1 MTDTAATAPEP
12 ATAPERMAVAFAH
25 VLRTAELDVPVGTV
39 ATFVEALGRVGIDDR
54 DRVYWAGR
62 TTLVRRP
69 EDIELYDR
77 AFAVFWFAA
86 EQIVKRPDTPIELT
100 LAHDSDEEDDG
111 GEGDGDDEDGQATL
125 AVRWSANEVLSSKD
139 FADCTN
145 AEIEEIRRLM
155 TQLKVASSRRRARR
169 HRPTRRSSGRPD
181 LRRTVRRAMRT
192 GGDPARRLFTAPD
205 DRPRRIVLLLD
216 VSGSME
222 HYARALL
229 RFAHVAIAGRSQV
242 EAFTFGTR
250 LTRVTRELD
259 SRDPDAAFRAATSAV
274 ADWSGGTR
282 IGASLRE
289 FNDEWGVRGMARG
302 SIVVVLSDGWDR
314 GEPEVLG
321 EQMAR
326 LSRVAHRVVWV
337 NPLKHTDGY
346 APLARGMAAA
356 LPYVDDFVEG
366 HSLDAVREL
375 AALIDR

>member
-1 MTDTAATAPEP
+1 MTDTAT
-12 ATAPERMAVAFAH
+12 TAPERMAVAFAH

-39 ATFVEALGRVGIDDR
+39 TTFVEALGRVGLEDR

-62 TTLVRRP
+62 ATLVRRP
-69 EDIELYDR
+69 EDIPLFDR

-86 EQIVKRPDTPIELT
+86 EQIVARPEVPIDLI
-100 LAHDSDEEDDG
+100 LALDSDEGESGEDND
-111 GEGDGDDEDGQATL
+111 GDGADEQANL
-125 AVRWSANEVLSSKD
+125 AVRWSANEVLSGKD
-139 FADCTN
+139 FADCSDD
-145 AEIEEIRRLM
+145 EIEEIRRLM
-155 TQLKVASSRRRARR
+155 TQLRVASSRRRARR
-169 HRPTRRSSGRPD
+169 HRRTNRSRGRPD

-259 SRDPDAAFRAATSAV
+259 SRDPDAAFRSATSAV
-274 ADWSGGTR
+274 EDWSGGTR
-282 IGASLRE
+282 IGAALRE

-302 SIVVVLSDGWDR
+302 SIVVILSDGWDR

-337 NPLKHTDGY
+337 NPLKYTEGY

>member
-1 MTDTAATAPEP
+1 MSDTAATAPEP
-12 ATAPERMAVAFAH
+12 TTAPERMAVAFAH

-86 EQIVKRPDTPIELT
+86 EQTVKRPDTPIELV
-100 LAHDSDEEDDG
+100 LALDSDEEDDG

>member
-1 MTDTAATAPEP
+1 MTAAIDPGP
-12 ATAPERMAVAFAH
+12 TAPERMAVAFAH
-25 VLRTAELDVPVGTV
+25 VLRSAELDVPVGTV
-39 ATFVEALGRVGIDDR
+39 TTFVEALGRVGIDDR

-62 TTLVRRP
+62 TTLIRRP

-86 EQIVKRPDTPIELT
+86 EQIVKRPETPIDLV
-100 LAHDSDEEDDG
+100 LALDAEDEDDDADAGGDEEAD
-111 GEGDGDDEDGQATL
+111 ASTL
-125 AVRWSANEVLSSKD
+125 AVRWSANEVLAAKD
-139 FADCTN
+139 FALCSAD
-145 AEIEEIRRLM
+145 EIDEIRRLM
-155 TQLKVASSRRRARR
+155 TQVKVASSRRRARR
-169 HRPTRRSSGRPD
+169 HRRTNRQRGRPD

-229 RFAHVAIAGRSQV
+229 RFAHVAIAGRTQV

-259 SRDPDAAFRAATSAV
+259 SRDPDAAFRAATGAV
-274 ADWSGGTR
+274 EDWSGGTR
-282 IGASLRE
+282 IGAALRQ

-302 SIVVVLSDGWDR
+302 SIVVILSDGWDR

-326 LSRVAHRVVWV
+326 LSRVAHRLVWV
-337 NPLKHTDGY
+337 NPLKYTEGY

>member
-1 MTDTAATAPEP
+1 MTDTAADPEP
-12 ATAPERMAVAFAH
+12 TTAPERMAVAFAH

-39 ATFVEALGRVGIDDR
+39 TTFVEALGRVGIDDR

-69 EDIELYDR
+69 EDIPLFDR

-86 EQIVKRPDTPIELT
+86 EQIVARPDEPIEITFAL
-100 LAHDSDEEDDG
+100 DSDDG
-111 GEGDGDDEDGQATL
+111 DEPDEGEGDGIDDGIDV
-125 AVRWSANEVLSSKD
+125 AVRWSASEVLSRKD
-139 FADCTN
+139 FADCSD

-155 TQLKVASSRRRARR
+155 TQLRVASSRRRARR
-169 HRPTRRSSGRPD
+169 HRRTNRQRGRPD

-229 RFAHVAIAGRSQV
+229 RFAHVAVAGRSEV

-259 SRDPDAAFRAATSAV
+259 SRDPDAAFRSATTAV
-274 ADWSGGTR
+274 EDWSGGTR
-282 IGASLRE
+282 IGAALRE

-302 SIVVVLSDGWDR
+302 SIVVILSDGWDR

-337 NPLKHTDGY
+337 NPLKYTDGY